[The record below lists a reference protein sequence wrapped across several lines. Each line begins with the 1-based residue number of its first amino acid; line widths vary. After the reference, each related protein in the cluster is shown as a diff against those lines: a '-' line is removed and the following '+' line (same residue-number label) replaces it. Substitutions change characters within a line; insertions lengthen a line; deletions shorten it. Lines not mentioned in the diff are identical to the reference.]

1 LEQPGVTKDDGRVE
15 VRDLGLNSAIA
26 AASPGHQSGVGLSA
40 QAQPSGPRPTHH
52 TGVPTISNSIVQGAI
67 GVPAPSAPR
76 YLYWKGRVFDFD
88 TGEEVLDPQ
97 PAAKNA
103 FGPQTVPSTQRFLY
117 WKGLVVDFDTGEII
131 MGPQPAA
138 KNASG
143 PQIHMP
149 PLTVSRP
156 TQSAAEHRPSLNS
169 GTATAS
175 ANVSAT
181 NVATIVSNPPVVT
194 SAIIANVQAQVAS
207 INHTIAGLQSQL
219 QNLITNN
226 NLVSSNAP
234 TQTFNTGS
242 RLVTSDVER
251 LAVRMDI
258 TYLFVVYCWDP
269 ESEYWRLALKTDLN
283 AIRMPSLSHVTMY
296 LQHKLERWTNRTD
309 GGDSCVIFKGARK
322 DIGDRQFKFLAAT
335 GPNSVDEFIEGVRTR
350 GVKTEKRAVLR
361 AYCYSGQLEDDQV
374 DEMDF

>member
-1 LEQPGVTKDDGRVE
+1 MYRVKLEQPGVTKDDGRVE
-15 VRDLGLNSAIA
+15 ARDLELNTGIA
-26 AASPGHQSGVGLSA
+26 AATPGQSGVGISA
-40 QAQPSGPRPTHH
+40 QAQPFGPGPIHH
-52 TGVPTISNSIVQGAI
+52 TGVPTIANSTIQAAL
-67 GVPAPSAPR
+67 GVPAPSVPR

-88 TGEEVLDPQ
+88 TGEEVMDPQ
-97 PAAKNA
+97 PAAKN
-103 FGPQTVPSTQRFLY
+103 T
-117 WKGLVVDFDTGEII
+117 
-131 MGPQPAA
+131 
-138 KNASG
+138 SG

-149 PLTVSRP
+149 PLPVSRP
-156 TQSAAEHRPSLNS
+156 THSAAEHRPSLNS

-175 ANVSAT
+175 ANVSVT
-181 NVATIVSNPPVVT
+181 NVATTISNPPVVT

-226 NLVSSNAP
+226 NLISSNAP
-234 TQTFNTGS
+234 TQPFNTGS
-242 RLVTSDVER
+242 RLVTSDIER

-258 TYLFVVYCWDP
+258 SYLFVVYCWDP

-283 AIRMPSLSHVTMY
+283 AIRMPSLSQVTMY

-309 GGDSCVIFKGARK
+309 GGDFCVIFKGARK

-335 GPNSVDEFIEGVRTR
+335 GPESVDKFIEDIRTR
-350 GVKTEKRAVLR
+350 GVKTERKAVLR